1 MGPCEL
7 SGIRGAGRVPRRWGQ
22 LVDFHL
28 ERGLRLH
35 TEPEYKSLYSWAIH
49 EIDSRGK
56 QIGDD
61 QIPWQW
67 TLYFTATSCVLADSI
82 EIESQFQREETAPPE
97 ILQSQVIH
105 IQVRRGSPGGDGE
118 TTFSMFGTDRAIK
131 SFQLDIH
138 PIADPAEQES
148 CRTWGSVSYTA
159 EIDFRDEISVD
170 RVVFYLFVTPETF
183 ARYG

>member
-1 MGPCEL
+1 
-7 SGIRGAGRVPRRWGQ
+7 
-22 LVDFHL
+22 VDFHL

-35 TEPEYKSLYSWAIH
+35 TEPKHKNLYSWAIH
-49 EIDSRGK
+49 EIDAQGK

-82 EIESQFQREETAPPE
+82 EIESQFQREETAPAPPK
-97 ILQSQVIH
+97 IVQRQH
-105 IQVRRGSPGGDGE
+105 IRMRLRPGHSRDDGNYSRE

-131 SFQLDIH
+131 SFDLNIY

-148 CRTWGSVSYTA
+148 CNAWGSVS
-159 EIDFRDEISVD
+159 
-170 RVVFYLFVTPETF
+170 
-183 ARYG
+183 